1 MHKRNKRVLWL
12 LNHKTL
18 MPYEVKLLL
27 ELGYEVFTPKVIPQ
41 AASFRSGAID
51 FSYDDSL
58 SIPPRVLKRLNSFN
72 FYEEAWPDDIVAL
85 MNRYFGTVYVIPYGK
100 QVPEAVRKFEG
111 QIMFRAFGLDNT
123 QTYHNVLQLLY
134 GERILNEIAALGK
147 RFWFASGYDQLVEV
161 EPLLFSERE
170 VFLPLGV
177 PESFWRTADTYVGT
191 DRHILFVCPNAVTN
205 PYYAAVY
212 RKFKED
218 FGDLPH
224 VIFGAQDVPV
234 DDPHM
239 LGFVTDEEL
248 ARLYRESA
256 VLYYHSTEQR
266 HVHYSPIEAAINGMP
281 VVYFADSL
289 LGRMTPEIELGRCTS
304 QEQARAAVERILA
317 GDQDFIDAMRQQQR
331 ALAYKFS
338 DEYCR
343 AVWTTNLRER
353 GVEAALAPE
362 PTATVYWREFKR
374 TLLRPFA
381 HGLSQLPTKVRPPK
395 PPRELVTT
403 AETDDANLGTL
414 ADGIDFSQPKY
425 PKFVEDVTGVS
436 FPEPT
441 GRWTDGKTV
450 LISLSTSLP
459 RRFVLEIVGGAY
471 GENVNAP
478 VTVKIGRAKRL
489 FRFEE
494 GASTQ
499 QRVTLEFSTLR
510 RGSLIEIRVPHP
522 TIPPNDNRMVGL
534 MLAHIRILPAQ
545 RDSAP
550 EREETAVA
558 A

>member
-1 MHKRNKRVLWL
+1 MLKKNKRVLWL

-18 MPYEVKLLL
+18 MPYEVKLLI
-27 ELGYEVFTPKVIPQ
+27 ELGYEVFTPKVIPKSV
-41 AASFRSGAID
+41 SFRSGAVD
-51 FSYDDSL
+51 FSFDSSL
-58 SIPPRVLKRLNSFN
+58 SIPKRALERLNNFN
-72 FYEEAWPDDIVAL
+72 FYEEVWPADIVSL
-85 MNRYFGTVYVIPYGK
+85 VNRYFGTVFIIPYGK
-100 QVPEAVRKFEG
+100 QVPETVKKFEG
-111 QIMFRAFGLDNT
+111 QIMFRAFGLDNS

-134 GERILNEIAALGK
+134 GERILNDLAALGN
-147 RFWFASGYDQLVEV
+147 RFWFAQGYDQLVEV
-161 EPLLFSERE
+161 EPLMFSERE

-177 PESFWRTADTYVGT
+177 PDSFWRTADTYVGS

-205 PYYAAVY
+205 PYYSAVY
-212 RKFKED
+212 RKFKEE

-248 ARLYRESA
+248 ARLYRDSA
-256 VLYYHSTEQR
+256 VLYYHSTESR

-281 VVYFADSL
+281 VIYFADSL
-289 LGRMTPEIELGRCTS
+289 LGRMTPEIKLGRCES
-304 QEQARAAVERILA
+304 LPEARAAVERILA
-317 GDQDFIDAMRQQQR
+317 GDSEFIDSVRRQQR

-338 DEYCR
+338 DEYCKAAWR
-343 AVWTTNLRER
+343 TNLRER
-353 GVEAALAPE
+353 GLEAALVAE
-362 PTATVYWREFKR
+362 PASSVYWREFKR

-381 HGLSQLPTKVRPPK
+381 HGLAAMPRKVRAPK

-403 AETDDANLGTL
+403 AETDDAKLDTM

-436 FPEPT
+436 FPEPS
-441 GRWTDGKTV
+441 GRWTEGATT
-450 LISLSTSLP
+450 LISLGQALP
-459 RRFVLEIVGGAY
+459 RRFTLQITGGAY

-478 VTVKIGRAKRL
+478 ITVKIGRTKRL

-499 QRVTLEFSTLR
+499 QRVTLDFSTLR
-510 RGSLIEIRVPHP
+510 RGSLIEIRIPHP

-534 MLAHIRILPAQ
+534 MLSHLRILPAQ
-545 RDSAP
+545 RDSEP
-550 EREETAVA
+550 EREENALA
-558 A
+558 